1 MDFLPPR
8 TLASRL
14 AYLALVAFT
23 LLLVSPVTVV
33 ASDEALVVSPAQVF
47 ASEDTGGIDLVSN
60 GKRWSIELEE
70 KTLLGSMS
78 GVQQAL
84 YDIPVFY
91 EGSVDDQQGS
101 WVRLM
106 LSTSGAATQSPG
118 NDDAVLTGHV
128 YVDETL
134 YELQHR
140 SNEGGYFLATLGEAG
155 LAPLSV
161 PASAN
166 LPTLTGRA
174 STRANVSAPKA
185 IKIGIV
191 IDSQYNEH
199 FNKRGLAHALGIING
214 VDGLYQSQLGLAL
227 IVETF
232 RVYDNPAEDPLTDYS
247 GTVEQVL
254 DHYREIR
261 FNDDELPADLAL
273 VHLFSGHQDPQKVIG
288 LGWIDT
294 VCRNDG
300 YDLSMS
306 TPFTYD
312 ILLSA
317 HEIAHNLGAVHDDD
331 AYCAADSSITG
342 SEIMW
347 LELSGDTQP
356 QFSACSLDNMRSSL
370 EASCVIDNID
380 VGIQLS
386 ARPSGLGDSQQEVAI
401 SVANL
406 DDSRQARQV
415 RTTTRFP
422 AGTVFGNAPAGCTV
436 AGTTLSCLHGDVPAT
451 SYSTLSVN
459 AGFNNSQNP
468 VLTSEL
474 TFDEFIDTQH
484 LDNRA
489 SLQVSDNQA
498 TASGQNNPTVSF
510 AETDMGQRAMVAPVN
525 DEIQSGGSAGTGST
539 RLLELMLLAITGILL
554 RLFRGS
560 LLRLHLP
567 SSICDPCLPGQ
578 TGIQKLRSTE

>member
-1 MDFLPPR
+1 MVFSPPR
-8 TLASRL
+8 TLTSTL
-14 AYLALVAFT
+14 ACLVLIAVT
-23 LLLVSPVTVV
+23 LLLLSPVTVV
-33 ASDEALVVSPAQVF
+33 ASDEPPVVSPAQIF
-47 ASEDTGGIDLVSN
+47 NSQDSSRIELVAN

-70 KTLLGSMS
+70 RTLLGSLS

-91 EGSVDDQQGS
+91 EGAVNAQQGS

-106 LSTSGAATQSPG
+106 LSTSEASTESSS
-118 NDDAVLTGHV
+118 NDEPVLSGHV

-134 YELQHR
+134 YELQHL
-140 SNEGGYFLATLGEAG
+140 SSEGGYFLTTLGEAG
-155 LAPLSV
+155 LATLPL
-161 PASAN
+161 PAGTN
-166 LPTLTGRA
+166 LSTLTGKA
-174 STRANVSAPKA
+174 STRANVAAPKA

-199 FNKRGLAHALGIING
+199 FNRRGLAHALGIIHG

-254 DHYREIR
+254 DLYRQIR
-261 FNDDELPADLAL
+261 FNDEELPADLAL
-273 VHLFSGHQDPQKVIG
+273 VHLFSGHRDPQKVIG

-331 AYCAADSSITG
+331 AYCAADSAITG

-347 LELSGDTQP
+347 LELSGNTKP
-356 QFSACSLDNMRSSL
+356 QFSACSLDNMRSAL

-386 ARPSGLGDSQQEVAI
+386 AMPSGLGDSQQEVVI
-401 SVANL
+401 SVANQ
-406 DDSRQARQV
+406 DNSRQARQV

-422 AGTVFGNAPAGCTV
+422 AGTEFGTTPAGCAVT
-436 AGTTLSCLHGDVPAT
+436 GTTLSCLHGDVSAT
-451 SYSTLSVN
+451 SYSTLSVD
-459 AGFNNSQNP
+459 AGFSNSQNP

-474 TFDEFIDTQH
+474 MFDEFIDTQP

-489 SLQVSDNQA
+489 SLQISDNQM
-498 TASGQNNPTVSF
+498 TASSQNNPTVSF
-510 AETDMGQRAMVAPVN
+510 AETEPGQRSTAPPPNN
-525 DEIQSGGSAGTGST
+525 DDSRSGGSAGTGST
-539 RLLELMLLAITGILL
+539 RLLELMLLAITSILV
-554 RLFRGS
+554 RLFRGFS
-560 LLRLHLP
+560 VQP
-567 SSICDPCLPGQ
+567 Q
-578 TGIQKLRSTE
+578 TPV